1 LSFDVIL
8 NWLYFLF
15 TFIHFDRIIMS
26 LLDAALG
33 MLAGNQTQGGDPKAM
48 LLQAAMGFLNNSGG
62 QSGGGLQGLIGTL
75 QNAGLGDAV
84 SSWLG
89 SGANQAVSGEQL
101 QGALGSDQL
110 GQLAEAA
117 GLSHG
122 DTANHLAEM
131 LPGIIDKLSPN
142 GQLPDAGS
150 INPAELLQQFSHMF
164 GNKA

>member
-1 LSFDVIL
+1 
-8 NWLYFLF
+8 
-15 TFIHFDRIIMS
+15 MS
-26 LLDAALG
+26 LLDTALG
-33 MLAGNQTQGGDPKAM
+33 MLAGNQNQGGDPKMM

-62 QSGGGLQGLIGTL
+62 QQGGGLQGLIGTL

-89 SGANQAVSGEQL
+89 NGANQAVSGEQL
-101 QGALGSDQL
+101 QSALGSDQL
-110 GQLAEAA
+110 GQLAEAV

-142 GQLPDAGS
+142 GQLPDTDS
-150 INPAELLQQFSHMF
+150 INPTDLLQQFSHLF

>member
-1 LSFDVIL
+1 
-8 NWLYFLF
+8 
-15 TFIHFDRIIMS
+15 MS
-26 LLDAALG
+26 LLDTALG
-33 MLAGNQTQGGDPKAM
+33 MLAGNQTPGNDPKAM

-62 QSGGGLQGLIGTL
+62 QQGGGLQGLIGTL

-101 QGALGSDQL
+101 QSALGSDQL
-110 GQLAEAA
+110 GQLAESV

-150 INPAELLQQFSHMF
+150 INPAELLQQFSHLF